1 LYDKKQSPLSDP
13 SGAERDNPPGA
24 VASDSSPSNLS
35 DSQCPTLDER
45 PAPLASEE
53 TTLDIGPAPPA
64 DLSAA
69 SRPFFEAARGLGPGK
84 IIAGRYEILKVLG
97 EGGMGTVY
105 KANDRELNRVIA
117 LKTIRPRLAHD
128 LDIIQRFKQ
137 ELILA
142 RQVTHRNVVRIYDL
156 GEADGIKFITMEY
169 IDGEPL
175 IEVLK
180 RRGKLPPKEAV
191 EIIEKVCVALE
202 AAHAEGV
209 VHRDLKLGNIMQDR
223 QGRVVVMDFGLAH
236 SVELRHTEVEALESL
251 SGDSSAAAA
260 YLSMPGSLIGTPRYM
275 SPEQVKMEEVDG
287 RSDLYTLGL
296 ILYELITGQ
305 TPFPAQ
311 YTIENLLKR
320 AQENPRPLVEVD
332 PQVPRALSNIVAKC
346 LERDREARYQ
356 TVEALLNDLERWRKP
371 VTRKVGTWIAVGA
384 AVLLLAG
391 VQFLIQRKATD
402 IQHAPVSV
410 LVADFKNETRDP
422 VFDGTLEPAL
432 GTALEGASF
441 ITGYNRAQA
450 HKIAAQL
457 QPGMRTLDEPL
468 ARLVATREGINEVVS
483 GSISKPGDMYVV
495 QVKTLDPLTGKVLF
509 TSESKSEKKN
519 VLLTVAALTARVRKT
534 LGDTTP
540 ESEQMAAAETFTTGS
555 LEAAREYADA
565 QSSLWAGKM
574 DDATQHYLKAVQ
586 LDPNMG
592 RAYTGLAVVYLN
604 NKQPQE
610 AKKYFE
616 LALSKIDRMSD
627 REKFRTRGVY
637 YAFLGNTEKAIE
649 ELTQLVQQYP
659 SDSAGMA
666 NLALSYFFRRD
677 MKRALETGRRAV
689 EINPK
694 NVIQRNNVGLYA
706 MYAGDFDAAIREQ
719 QVVLQMN
726 PSFGLAYV
734 GTALPQLGQGQN
746 TQAEQT
752 YHRLEQLGPQAAS
765 QGAMGLADLA
775 LYEGRAGDAIQ
786 ILDKGIAADL
796 KLKDL
801 DGAASKYVT
810 LGEADLLEG
819 KTSLARA
826 AADKAVASSND
837 LGVSFRAAR
846 IYLAV
851 GENTKSLD
859 VARKL
864 AAKLEPDP
872 QAYAKLIE
880 GEVQLQAGK
889 PRDAIALFE
898 ESRKIADTWMGR
910 FDAARAYLD
919 AGAYAEVD
927 SEIEVCLKR
936 RGEATALFLDES
948 PTYHLFP
955 PVYYYLGRA
964 QEGLKSPAAKES
976 YQTFLSMQPNGASPL
991 LADARHRLASH

>member
-1 LYDKKQSPLSDP
+1 
-13 SGAERDNPPGA
+13 
-24 VASDSSPSNLS
+24 
-35 DSQCPTLDER
+35 
-45 PAPLASEE
+45 
-53 TTLDIGPAPPA
+53 
-64 DLSAA
+64 
-69 SRPFFEAARGLGPGK
+69 
-84 IIAGRYEILKVLG
+84 
-97 EGGMGTVY
+97 MGTVY
-105 KANDRELNRVIA
+105 KANDRELSRIIA
-117 LKTIRPRLAHD
+117 LKTIHPRLAHD
-128 LDIIQRFKQ
+128 VDIIRRFKQ
-137 ELILA
+137 EIILA

-156 GEADGIKFITMEY
+156 GEGDGIKFITMEY
-169 IDGEPL
+169 VDGEAL
-175 IEVLK
+175 TEVLK

-209 VHRDLKLGNIMQDR
+209 VHRDLKPGNIMQDR

-236 SVELRHTEVEALESL
+236 SVEFHHKDADGLESL

-260 YLSMPGSLIGTPRYM
+260 YMSMPGSLIGTPRYM
-275 SPEQVKMEEVDG
+275 SPEQVRREEVDG
-287 RSDLYTLGL
+287 RSDLYTVGL
-296 ILYELITGQ
+296 ILYELVTGQ
-305 TPFPAQ
+305 TPFSAQ
-311 YTIENLLKR
+311 YTVENLLKR
-320 AQENPRPLVEVD
+320 VQENPRPLVEVD
-332 PQVPRALSNIVAKC
+332 PQVPRTVSNIVAKC
-346 LERDREARYQ
+346 LERDRETRYQ
-356 TVEALLNDLERWRKP
+356 TVGALLNDLERWRKP
-371 VTRKVGTWIAVGA
+371 ITRK
-384 AVLLLAG
+384 LLPWAG
-391 VQFLIQRKATD
+391 VAAGILMVVGVELEVQQRLARKAG

-441 ITGYNRAQA
+441 ITGYNRSQA

-457 QPGMRTLDEPL
+457 QPGAKTLDEPL
-468 ARLVATREGINEVVS
+468 ARLVATREGINEVVN
-483 GSISKPGDMYVV
+483 GKISKLGDMYVV
-495 QVKTLDPLTGKVLF
+495 QVKTLDPVTGKVLF
-509 TSESKSEKKN
+509 TGESKSEKKN

-540 ESEQMAAAETFTTGS
+540 ESTQLAAAETFTTGS

-565 QSSLWAGKM
+565 QSSLWTGKM

-586 LDPNMG
+586 LDPDMG
-592 RAYTGLAVVYLN
+592 RAYSGLGVVYLN
-604 NKQPQE
+604 RKQPTE
-610 AKKYFE
+610 AKKYLE
-616 LALSKIDRMSD
+616 LALSKLDRMSE

-637 YAFLGNTEKAIE
+637 YTFLGNTDKAID

-677 MKRALETGRRAV
+677 MKQALETGRRAV
-689 EINPK
+689 DLNPK

-734 GTALPQLGQGQN
+734 GTALPQLGKGQN

-752 YHRLEQLGPQAAS
+752 YHQLEALGAQESSQAAI
-765 QGAMGLADLA
+765 GLADLA

-801 DGAASKYVT
+801 DGAATKYVT

-846 IYLAV
+846 IYLAA

-880 GEVQLQAGK
+880 GEEQLKGGK
-889 PRDAIALFE
+889 PRDAITLFE
-898 ESRKIADTWMGR
+898 ESRKISDTWMGR
-910 FDAARAYLD
+910 FDSARAYLD
-919 AGAYAEVD
+919 AEAYAEAD

-955 PVYYYLGRA
+955 PVYYYLGRV

-976 YQTFLSMQPNGASPL
+976 YQTFLGMQPKGASPL
-991 LADARHRLASH
+991 LADARRRLAPR